1 MKAGREDGKF
11 SVGDIQAKMVSIA
24 DASGE
29 QCYHGVTMLAWAD
42 VLYMINRFN
51 EVSLSFLIS
60 YFSSDDH
67 SPSHNITLCLDWNSA
82 ADLSP

>member
-29 QCYHGVTMLAWAD
+29 QCYQGVTMLAWAD
-42 VLYMINRFN
+42 ILYMIYRFSYVSVVFINR
-51 EVSLSFLIS
+51 S
-60 YFSSDDH
+60 
-67 SPSHNITLCLDWNSA
+67 
-82 ADLSP
+82 ADLMTSLQLTISLF